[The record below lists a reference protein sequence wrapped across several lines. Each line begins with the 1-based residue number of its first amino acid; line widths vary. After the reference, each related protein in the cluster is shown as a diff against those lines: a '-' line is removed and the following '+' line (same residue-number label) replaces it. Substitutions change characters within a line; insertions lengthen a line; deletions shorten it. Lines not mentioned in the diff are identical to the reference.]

1 MRICSSHRP
10 NADDGGGSETLCTC
24 AVPAT
29 HARAPPRTALTATS
43 PIASTSSATP
53 SATIAR
59 LVMPIPNRTTNS
71 ATVPSTAA
79 KIFRT
84 GASGRRLPFATV
96 DLH

>member
-1 MRICSSHRP
+1 
-10 NADDGGGSETLCTC
+10 
-24 AVPAT
+24 VPGA
-29 HARAPPRTALTATS
+29 HARAPPRTALTATR

-59 LVMPIPNRTTNS
+59 LAMPRPNRITNS

-79 KIFRT
+79 MIFRT
-84 GASGRRLPFATV
+84 GARGRRLPFATV